1 MRKTRL
7 LFLAPALLCVLAMSL
22 WPILN
27 AAAQQ
32 QQPAPQQSRP
42 DQPAAQGDTIF
53 GYINEVRIPIS
64 VLDKKGVPVAGLT
77 KEDFLIFED
86 KKQERIEFFSSEKEA
101 QPLYVGV
108 LMDTSSSTAG
118 KLKFEQEAALDF
130 IYTVSRP
137 RKDHVAFV
145 TFDDDV
151 HLLQDFTPK
160 LDLVQKAVESV
171 KKPGHHTSL
180 YDAVWQFCNEKL
192 RTAPGRR
199 ALVLITDGDD
209 TYSRATLRDA
219 IDIAQ
224 RTETTIFGISTKA
237 GVAGVVPGVE
247 AGMVRDDGDS
257 DLGKL
262 CEETGGRAFFTGDKL
277 ALEKSFTRVAK
288 ELQAQYIV
296 TYKPTNNRY
305 DGSFRRIDV
314 KLAADR
320 DGLKVRTKRGYTA
333 LADNVRRQQ

>member
-1 MRKTRL
+1 MASFSSR
-7 LFLAPALLCVLAMSL
+7 PAYT
-22 WPILN
+22 
-27 AAAQQ
+27 QQ
-32 QQPAPQQSRP
+32 QQTPPQP
-42 DQPAAQGDTIF
+42 TPQPGQQQQGQPSPQGDTIYGF
-53 GYINEVRIPIS
+53 IREVRIPIS

-77 KEDFLIFED
+77 KEDFTIFED
-86 KKQERIEFFSSEKEA
+86 KKQQQIESFSSEKEA
-101 QPLYVGV
+101 QPLFVGV

-137 RKDHVAFV
+137 RKDSVAFV
-145 TFDDDV
+145 TFGDEV
-151 HLLQDFTPK
+151 RLLQDFTQK
-160 LDLVQKAVESV
+160 LDLVQKAIESV
-171 KKPGHHTSL
+171 KKPGHQTSL
-180 YDAVWQFCNEKL
+180 FDAVWQFCNEKL

-209 TYSRATLRDA
+209 TFSRATLRDA

-247 AGMVRDDGDS
+247 AGMVQDGGDS
-257 DLGKL
+257 DLSKL

-288 ELQAQYIV
+288 ELQTQYII
-296 TYKPTNNRY
+296 TYRPTNDRY
-305 DGSFRRIDV
+305 DGSFRRVDV
-314 KLAADR
+314 KLAANR
-320 DGLKVRTKRGYTA
+320 DNLKVRTRRGYTA
-333 LADNVRRQQ
+333 LADSIKR